1 MADVI
6 TQFLVGIGVK
16 YDDNGQKKFEDGM
29 SSMQSVTLRAGGVI
43 ASALAAAGV
52 VVDQNARHIARVN
65 LEATRMTASTQYVL
79 NYGAAIE
86 RMGGSADSAMSNLQK
101 MDQIMDDLHVRGQ
114 SGTLNELAQAGFNV
128 SYLTQA
134 RNAPDLQERI
144 ANEYQHANPAQRRVA
159 SSVLG
164 IDSATSNLYA
174 GGGDYLK
181 QQVEQAGSLEHIN
194 QNLINEA
201 ASYNLQLR
209 DAQTAWNGLVNT
221 ATEHYLPAMIQVSK
235 VSQGAFE
242 WLDKFIQDH
251 PKATDAVTAAAAP
264 VAIGG
269 GAATVLATAGKVFP
283 AAARLAGPVGTAIT
297 GGMYASQAWNGI
309 ESKSNDWYG
318 TDTTAGGN
326 LKSNSPLGETWDFLN
341 RHVITPL
348 RHNQATVRSD
358 TPSLYNP
365 LSVTNNAGDH
375 NYDNTVNN
383 VSHNNSTTNNR
394 GGDTV
399 GNFLTRHENSTVNN
413 AHDNTVNNATHTN
426 TVTNNRGGDTD
437 NSVRSV
443 THHYYSA
450 ADAQRP
456 VAESDYERQA
466 KATTQ
471 ALHAAPV
478 RVDNHLDAHLYMD
491 GREIDHRIEQYE
503 NTQNQH
509 SVNVNSPQVDR

>member
-86 RMGGSADSAMSNLQK
+86 RMGGSADDAMSNLQK

-201 ASYNLQLR
+201 ANYNLQLR

-221 ATEHYLPAMIQVSK
+221 ATEHYLPVMIQVSK
-235 VSQGAFE
+235 VSQSAFE

-251 PKATDAVTAAAAP
+251 PKATDAVTSAAAP
-264 VAIGG
+264 ALVG
-269 GAATVLATAGKVFP
+269 GAISAGAGVAGKLGVP
-283 AAARLAGPVGTAIT
+283 GMAGVTRYAGPVGVAAGASVAAEPYIDRGLNYLFGGSKYFQSIRTAQTWGEFGHALVAPLQHNRASAT
-297 GGMYASQAWNGI
+297 GS
-309 ESKSNDWYG
+309 
-318 TDTTAGGN
+318 
-326 LKSNSPLGETWDFLN
+326 F
-341 RHVITPL
+341 
-348 RHNQATVRSD
+348 
-358 TPSLYNP
+358 
-365 LSVTNNAGDH
+365 
-375 NYDNTVNN
+375 
-383 VSHNNSTTNNR
+383 
-394 GGDTV
+394 
-399 GNFLTRHENSTVNN
+399 
-413 AHDNTVNNATHTN
+413 
-426 TVTNNRGGDTD
+426 
-437 NSVRSV
+437 
-443 THHYYSA
+443 YSA
-450 ADAQRP
+450 ADSAQDVR
-456 VAESDYERQA
+456 ELNDHNTDRQA
-466 KATTQ
+466 KATAQ

-491 GREIDHRIEQYE
+491 GREIDHRIERYE